1 MTLNKVLNNKRN
13 RALFA
18 QGALVFVL
26 VGIVAYLAGNV
37 IENLARQG
45 IASGWG
51 FLDSRAGFDLRE
63 SWVPYTPDS
72 TYGRAYFVGLVNTLQ
87 VAVLGIILATVLG
100 FLAGIARLSN
110 NWLVRMLAYWYVE
123 LVRNVP
129 VLLWIVLWYYAVFL
143 QLPPPKKAVQWGDG
157 VFLTNRGLYL
167 PSPEFG
173 ENFVFVVAT
182 LLVAIVGFVFYRKHV
197 KQVQVE
203 TGNQLPVVS
212 VAVGAFV
219 VLPLA
224 VFFMVGS
231 PMTFEYPALKGFNF
245 RGGIVLTPQ
254 FTALWVAL
262 SVYTSSAIAEAVRSG
277 ILAVSQGQTEASYAV
292 GLTPRQTMWMI
303 VIPQAMRVIIPP
315 LNSQYMNLAKNSSLA
330 VAVGYMDV
338 TGVMGGVV
346 LNQTGQALECMAAV
360 MATYLLISLCISVAM
375 NALNDRVQIVER

>member
-1 MTLNKVLNNKRN
+1 MTLNTVLNNKRN

-72 TYGRAYFVGLVNTLQ
+72 TYGRAYLVGLVNTLQ